1 MSEDNLEKNID
12 LKRVLAIML
21 SRWYIIVIALLI
33 ALVVSYVKLR
43 YTTPIYQASIYL
55 RLEDEKNSGISDL
68 FKFGRSGA
76 RLENQMKTET
86 EVIRSRTVALKT
98 LQELNMPYTF
108 EFQGKILKQKLYPN
122 TIFVIHPIYI
132 DSTSLLNFSIIFK
145 NKISFEVLSGE
156 TKKKYQIGDTV
167 VIGSSA
173 FSIKPH
179 HSGSINMAVGIPIR
193 VIQNNIQAL
202 SAELSNS
209 INVET
214 VKGTSLFS
222 LTIQS
227 DMSQFAVDYINKL
240 AEVYI
245 KEQVINKAQTNE
257 QTLAFIATQLAHF
270 STDLQA
276 AEEALSTFK
285 ATNKG
290 VSPDDLGKI
299 ELNKLISLEAEKN
312 LKQIALSSLDK
323 AIKDVQYAKDKPV
336 EMIIL
341 DADLMG
347 GIGTFQ
353 NMLNTLIIER
363 ISLFQRYGPE
373 SKIIQENNIKIGNA
387 KEALLKSLF
396 VARNKL
402 ADVVNN
408 INDRIDDAS
417 SQLGVLPEKQLN
429 LINLERNYKVNEKI
443 FSYLLEKRLETMIQR
458 ASIVSNT
465 SIVDPC
471 QGASKIYPNEKEQYT
486 IALGIALLLSMGL
499 ILLLRLLYDKITDKE
514 TIEQLSK
521 TPVIGIIKRISDTG
535 DSDYNIHALTNPKS
549 IFSESIR
556 GIRTSLNFIL
566 QGNNHKLISVTSTV
580 SGEGKTFCTL
590 NIAASLTL
598 LGNKVVILGCDL
610 RRPKLHLSFPNMT
623 NKVGLTTYLIGKNTK
638 EEVILPTPYDKLYI
652 IPAGPVPPNP
662 SELLQSS
669 KMLELLETL
678 KHEFDYVL
686 LDTSPVGLVAD
697 SLTLMQLSD
706 INLYI
711 LRANYSKRD
720 FALVPDR
727 IKTDNGISNLY
738 SILNAFD
745 PGAGFYGSIYKQEYG
760 GYYGGGGYYYYG
772 GYYGRSS
779 YGYYGRKYN
788 SQYYSGYYTNE
799 EMNGKSN
806 NVYSRVKKLIK
817 KK

>member
-1 MSEDNLEKNID
+1 
-12 LKRVLAIML
+12 
-21 SRWYIIVIALLI
+21 
-33 ALVVSYVKLR
+33 
-43 YTTPIYQASIYL
+43 
-55 RLEDEKNSGISDL
+55 
-68 FKFGRSGA
+68 
-76 RLENQMKTET
+76 
-86 EVIRSRTVALKT
+86 
-98 LQELNMPYTF
+98 
-108 EFQGKILKQKLYPN
+108 
-122 TIFVIHPIYI
+122 
-132 DSTSLLNFSIIFK
+132 
-145 NKISFEVLSGE
+145 
-156 TKKKYQIGDTV
+156 
-167 VIGSSA
+167 
-173 FSIKPH
+173 
-179 HSGSINMAVGIPIR
+179 
-193 VIQNNIQAL
+193 
-202 SAELSNS
+202 
-209 INVET
+209 
-214 VKGTSLFS
+214 
-222 LTIQS
+222 
-227 DMSQFAVDYINKL
+227 
-240 AEVYI
+240 
-245 KEQVINKAQTNE
+245 
-257 QTLAFIATQLAHF
+257 
-270 STDLQA
+270 
-276 AEEALSTFK
+276 
-285 ATNKG
+285 
-290 VSPDDLGKI
+290 
-299 ELNKLISLEAEKN
+299 
-312 LKQIALSSLDK
+312 
-323 AIKDVQYAKDKPV
+323 
-336 EMIIL
+336 
-341 DADLMG
+341 
-347 GIGTFQ
+347 
-353 NMLNTLIIER
+353 
-363 ISLFQRYGPE
+363 
-373 SKIIQENNIKIGNA
+373 
-387 KEALLKSLF
+387 
-396 VARNKL
+396 
-402 ADVVNN
+402 
-408 INDRIDDAS
+408 
-417 SQLGVLPEKQLN
+417 QLN

-738 SILNAFD
+738 GILNAFD

>member
-86 EVIRSRTVALKT
+86 EVIRSRTVALKN

-202 SAELSNS
+202 SAELANS

-429 LINLERNYKVNEKI
+429 L
-443 FSYLLEKRLETMIQR
+443 
-458 ASIVSNT
+458 
-465 SIVDPC
+465 
-471 QGASKIYPNEKEQYT
+471 
-486 IALGIALLLSMGL
+486 
-499 ILLLRLLYDKITDKE
+499 
-514 TIEQLSK
+514 
-521 TPVIGIIKRISDTG
+521 
-535 DSDYNIHALTNPKS
+535 
-549 IFSESIR
+549 
-556 GIRTSLNFIL
+556 
-566 QGNNHKLISVTSTV
+566 
-580 SGEGKTFCTL
+580 
-590 NIAASLTL
+590 
-598 LGNKVVILGCDL
+598 
-610 RRPKLHLSFPNMT
+610 
-623 NKVGLTTYLIGKNTK
+623 
-638 EEVILPTPYDKLYI
+638 
-652 IPAGPVPPNP
+652 
-662 SELLQSS
+662 
-669 KMLELLETL
+669 
-678 KHEFDYVL
+678 
-686 LDTSPVGLVAD
+686 
-697 SLTLMQLSD
+697 
-706 INLYI
+706 
-711 LRANYSKRD
+711 
-720 FALVPDR
+720 
-727 IKTDNGISNLY
+727 
-738 SILNAFD
+738 
-745 PGAGFYGSIYKQEYG
+745 
-760 GYYGGGGYYYYG
+760 
-772 GYYGRSS
+772 
-779 YGYYGRKYN
+779 
-788 SQYYSGYYTNE
+788 
-799 EMNGKSN
+799 
-806 NVYSRVKKLIK
+806 
-817 KK
+817 

>member
-1 MSEDNLEKNID
+1 MAEENLEKSID
-12 LKRVLAIML
+12 IKRVLAILL
-21 SRWYIIVIALLI
+21 SRWYIIVASIII
-33 ALVVSYVKLR
+33 ALVVSYIKLR
-43 YTTPIYQASIYL
+43 YTTPIYQANIYL
-55 RLEDEKNSGISDL
+55 RLEDEKNSGITDL
-68 FKFGRSGA
+68 FRFGRSGA
-76 RLENQMKTET
+76 RLDNQMKTET

-98 LQELNMPYTF
+98 LQALDIPFTY

-122 TIFVIHPIYI
+122 NIFVISPIYI
-132 DSTSLLNFSIIFK
+132 DSSSYLNFTLVFT
-145 NKISFEVLSGE
+145 NKISFDIFSGD
-156 TKKKYQIGDTV
+156 TKKNYQIGDTV
-167 VIGSSA
+167 ILGGSS
-173 FSIKPH
+173 FIIKPH
-179 HSGSINMAVGIPIR
+179 HAGAIAAVIGVPIR
-193 VIQNNIQAL
+193 VSQNDVKAMSIAL
-202 SAELSNS
+202 ANA

-214 VKGTSLFS
+214 VKGTSLFNLS
-222 LTIQS
+222 IES
-227 DMSQFAVDYINKL
+227 DMPQFAVDYINKL

-257 QTLAFIATQLAHF
+257 QTLAFIATQLNNF
-270 STDLQA
+270 GKELQT
-276 AEEALSTFK
+276 AEEALSGFK
-285 ATNKG
+285 ASNKG
-290 VSPDDLGKI
+290 VSPDELGKI
-299 ELNKLISLEAEKN
+299 ELSKLITLETEKN
-312 LKQIALSSLDK
+312 LKQLALESLEK
-323 AIKDVQYAKDKPV
+323 AIKDVQMAKDKPV

-353 NMLNTLIIER
+353 SMLNSLIIER
-363 ISLFQRYGPE
+363 ISLVQRYGPE
-373 SKIIQENNIKIGNA
+373 SKILQENSTKIENA

-402 ADVVNN
+402 ADLIKN
-408 INDRIDDAS
+408 ISNRIDDAS

-471 QGASKIYPNEKEQYT
+471 LGAGKIFPNDKEQYT
-486 IALGIALLLSMGL
+486 LALGIALLLSIGL
-499 ILLLRLLYDKITDKE
+499 ILLLRLIYDRITDKE

-521 TPVIGIIKRISDTG
+521 TPVIGIIKRISETTG

-598 LGNKVVILGCDL
+598 LGNKVVIIGCDL

-623 NKVGLTTYLIGKNTK
+623 NKVGLTTYLIGKTTK
-638 EEVILPTPYDKLYI
+638 EESILATPYEKLFI
-652 IPAGPVPPNP
+652 VPAGPVPPNP
-662 SELLQSS
+662 SELLQSD
-669 KMLELLETL
+669 KMLELLENL

-697 SLTLMQLSD
+697 SLTLMQISD
-706 INLYI
+706 VNLYI

-727 IKTDNGISNLY
+727 IKADNGIKNLY

-788 SQYYSGYYTNE
+788 SQYYSGYYTDE
-799 EMNGKSN
+799 DMNGKRKGI
-806 NVYSRVKKLIK
+806 VDRLKKLIK
-817 KK
+817 K

>member
-202 SAELSNS
+202 SAELANS

-738 SILNAFD
+738 GILNAFD

>member
-202 SAELSNS
+202 SAELANS

-738 SILNAFD
+738 
-745 PGAGFYGSIYKQEYG
+745 
-760 GYYGGGGYYYYG
+760 
-772 GYYGRSS
+772 
-779 YGYYGRKYN
+779 
-788 SQYYSGYYTNE
+788 
-799 EMNGKSN
+799 
-806 NVYSRVKKLIK
+806 
-817 KK
+817 

>member
-202 SAELSNS
+202 SAQLANS

>member
-1 MSEDNLEKNID
+1 MSEDNLEKNVD

-21 SRWYIIVIALLI
+21 SRWYIIAIALLI
-33 ALVVSYVKLR
+33 ALVVSYIKLR
-43 YTTPIYQASIYL
+43 YTTPIYQANIYL
-55 RLEDEKNSGISDL
+55 RLEDEKNSGITDL
-68 FKFGRSGA
+68 FRFGRSGA
-76 RLENQMKTET
+76 RLDNQMKTET
-86 EVIRSRTVALKT
+86 EVIRSRTVALKS
-98 LQELNMPYTF
+98 LQALNMPFTY

-122 TIFVIHPIYI
+122 TIFVIQPIYI
-132 DSTSLLNFSIIFK
+132 DSGSQIQFNVVFK
-145 NKISFEVLSGE
+145 NKIAFEIIAGD
-156 TKKKYQIGDTV
+156 TKKTYQIGDTII
-167 VIGSSA
+167 IGSNA
-173 FSIKPH
+173 LVIKPH
-179 HSGSINMAVGIPIR
+179 HANSISSVVGVPIR
-193 VIQNNIQAL
+193 VIQNNIEAMSVNL
-202 SAELSNS
+202 ANS

-214 VKGTSLFS
+214 IKGTSLFS
-222 LTIQS
+222 LSIQS
-227 DMSQFAVDYINKL
+227 DMSQFTIDYLNTL
-240 AEVYI
+240 AQVYI

-257 QTLAFIATQLAHF
+257 QTLAFIQAQLANF
-270 STDLQA
+270 SKDVQA
-276 AEEALSTFK
+276 AEEALSSFK

-299 ELNKLISLEAEKN
+299 ELNKLIGLETDKN
-312 LKQIALSSLDK
+312 LKEIALLSLDK
-323 AIKDVQYAKDKPV
+323 AIKEVQFVKDKPI
-336 EMIIL
+336 EMVIL

-347 GIGTFQ
+347 GISTFQ
-353 NMLNTLIIER
+353 GMLNDLIIAR
-363 ISLFQRYGPE
+363 ISLLQRYGPE
-373 SKIIQENNIKIGNA
+373 SKIIKENNSKIENA
-387 KEALLKSLF
+387 KEALLKSLL

-402 ADVVNN
+402 ADLIAN
-408 INDRIDDAS
+408 IDQRIEDAS
-417 SQLGVLPEKQLN
+417 SQLGILPERQLN

-443 FSYLLEKRLETMIQR
+443 FSYLLEKRLETMMQR

-471 QGASKIYPNEKEQYT
+471 QSASKIYPNEKEQYT
-486 IALGIALLLSMGL
+486 LALASALLLSMGL

-598 LGNKVVILGCDL
+598 LGNRVVIIGCDL

-638 EEVILPTPYDKLYI
+638 EEIILETPYDKLYI

-662 SELLQSS
+662 SELLQSD
-669 KMLELLETL
+669 KMLELLEAL
-678 KHEFDYVL
+678 KHDYDYVL

-697 SLTLMQLSD
+697 SLTLMQLSE

-727 IKTDNGISNLY
+727 IKSDNGISNLY

-788 SQYYSGYYTNE
+788 SQYYSGYYSSE
-799 EMNGKSN
+799 EMNGKPK
-806 NVYSRVKKLIK
+806 NVYTRVKKLLK

>member
-202 SAELSNS
+202 SAELANS

>member
-167 VIGSSA
+167 FIGSSA

-202 SAELSNS
+202 SAELANS

-341 DADLMG
+341 DADVMG
-347 GIGTFQ
+347 GLGTFQ

-745 PGAGFYGSIYKQEYG
+745 PGAGFY
-760 GYYGGGGYYYYG
+760 
-772 GYYGRSS
+772 
-779 YGYYGRKYN
+779 
-788 SQYYSGYYTNE
+788 
-799 EMNGKSN
+799 
-806 NVYSRVKKLIK
+806 
-817 KK
+817 

>member
-21 SRWYIIVIALLI
+21 SRWYIILIALLT
-33 ALVVSYVKLR
+33 ALVVSYIKLR

-68 FKFGRSGA
+68 FRFGRSGA
-76 RLENQMKTET
+76 RLDNQMKTET

-98 LQELNMPYTF
+98 LKELNIPYTF

-122 TIFVIHPIYI
+122 TIFIIDPIYL
-132 DSTSLLNFSIIFK
+132 DSSSFLNFTLVFK
-145 NKISFEVLSGE
+145 NKISFELISGD
-156 TKKKYQIGDTV
+156 TKRKYQIGDTV
-167 VIGSSA
+167 LIGGSA

-179 HSGSINMAVGIPIR
+179 HTSSISAAIGIPIR
-193 VIQNNIQAL
+193 VVQNNIQAMSVDL
-202 SAELSNS
+202 ANR

-222 LTIQS
+222 LSIES

-257 QTLAFIATQLAHF
+257 QTLAFIENQLANF
-270 STDLQA
+270 SKDVQA
-276 AEEALSTFK
+276 AEEALSSFK
-285 ATNKG
+285 ANNKG

-299 ELNKLISLEAEKN
+299 ELNKLIGLESDKN
-312 LKQIALSSLDK
+312 LKEIALLSLEK
-323 AIKDVQYAKDKPV
+323 AIKDVQYVRDKPV
-336 EMIIL
+336 EMVIL

-347 GIGTFQ
+347 GISTFQ
-353 NMLNTLIIER
+353 NMLNSLIIER
-363 ISLFQRYGPE
+363 LSLVQRYGPE
-373 SKIIQENNIKIGNA
+373 SKIIKENNTKIENA
-387 KEALLKSLF
+387 KDALLKSLF

-402 ADVVNN
+402 ADLIANV
-408 INDRIDDAS
+408 DQRIEDAS

-429 LINLERNYKVNEKI
+429 LVNLERNYKVNEKI
-443 FSYLLEKRLETMIQR
+443 FSYLLEKRLETMMQR

-486 IALGIALLLSMGL
+486 LALAISLLLSMGL

-521 TPVIGIIKRISDTG
+521 TPVIGIIKKISDTG

-566 QGNNHKLISVTSTV
+566 QGNNHKLVSVTSTV

-598 LGNKVVILGCDL
+598 LGNRVVIIGCDL

-638 EEVILPTPYDKLYI
+638 EEIILPTPYEKLYI

-662 SELLQSS
+662 SELLQST

-678 KHEFDYVL
+678 KGEYDYVL

-727 IKTDNGISNLY
+727 IKSDNGISNLY
-738 SILNAFD
+738 GILNAFD

-788 SQYYSGYYTNE
+788 SQYYSGYYSNE
-799 EMNGKSN
+799 EMNGKSK
-806 NVYSRVKKLIK
+806 NVYGRVKKLLK

>member
-1 MSEDNLEKNID
+1 MSEDNLEKNVD

-21 SRWYIIVIALLI
+21 SRWYIIAIALLI
-33 ALVVSYVKLR
+33 ALVVSYIKLR
-43 YTTPIYQASIYL
+43 YTTPIYQANIYL
-55 RLEDEKNSGISDL
+55 RLEDEKNSGITDL
-68 FKFGRSGA
+68 FRFGRSGA
-76 RLENQMKTET
+76 RLDNQMKTET
-86 EVIRSRTVALKT
+86 EVIRSRTVALKS
-98 LQELNMPYTF
+98 LQALNMPFTY

-122 TIFVIHPIYI
+122 TIFVIQPIYI
-132 DSTSLLNFSIIFK
+132 DSGSQIQFNVVFK
-145 NKISFEVLSGE
+145 NKIAFEIIAGD
-156 TKKKYQIGDTV
+156 TKKTYQIGDTII
-167 VIGSSA
+167 IGSNA
-173 FSIKPH
+173 LVIKPH
-179 HSGSINMAVGIPIR
+179 HANSISSVVGVPIR
-193 VIQNNIQAL
+193 VIQNNIEAMSVNL
-202 SAELSNS
+202 ANS

-214 VKGTSLFS
+214 IKGTSLFS
-222 LTIQS
+222 LSIQS
-227 DMSQFAVDYINKL
+227 DMSQFTIDYLNTL
-240 AEVYI
+240 AQVYI

-257 QTLAFIATQLAHF
+257 QTLAFIQAQLANF
-270 STDLQA
+270 SKDVQA
-276 AEEALSTFK
+276 AEEALSSFK

-299 ELNKLISLEAEKN
+299 ELNKLIGLETDKN
-312 LKQIALSSLDK
+312 LKEIALLSLDK
-323 AIKDVQYAKDKPV
+323 AIKEVQFVKDKPI
-336 EMIIL
+336 EMVIL

-347 GIGTFQ
+347 GISTFQ
-353 NMLNTLIIER
+353 GMLNDLIIER
-363 ISLFQRYGPE
+363 ISLLQRYGPE
-373 SKIIQENNIKIGNA
+373 SKIIKENNSKIENA
-387 KEALLKSLF
+387 KEALLKSLL

-402 ADVVNN
+402 ADLIAN
-408 INDRIDDAS
+408 IDQRIEDAS
-417 SQLGVLPEKQLN
+417 SQLGILPERQLN

-443 FSYLLEKRLETMIQR
+443 FSYLLEKRLETMMQR

-471 QGASKIYPNEKEQYT
+471 QSASKIYPNEKEQYT
-486 IALGIALLLSMGL
+486 LALASALLLSMGL

-598 LGNKVVILGCDL
+598 LGNRVVIIGCDL

-638 EEVILPTPYDKLYI
+638 EEIILETPYDKLYI

-662 SELLQSS
+662 SELLQSD
-669 KMLELLETL
+669 KMLELLEAL
-678 KHEFDYVL
+678 KHDYDYVL

-697 SLTLMQLSD
+697 SLTLMQLSE

-727 IKTDNGISNLY
+727 IKSDNGISNLY

-788 SQYYSGYYTNE
+788 SQYYSGYYSSE
-799 EMNGKSN
+799 EMNGKPK
-806 NVYSRVKKLIK
+806 NVYTRVKKLLK